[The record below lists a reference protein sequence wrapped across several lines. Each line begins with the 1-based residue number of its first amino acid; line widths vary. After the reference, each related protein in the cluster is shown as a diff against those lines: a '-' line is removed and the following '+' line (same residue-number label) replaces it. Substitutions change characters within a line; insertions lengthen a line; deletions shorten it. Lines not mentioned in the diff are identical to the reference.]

1 MPDRKKIL
9 ILTPSTI
16 EKARLELKKLKEHY
30 VYLAAE
36 AECGGGILEIDLEE
50 IGFTFWLTR
59 GKRTLDGIMQMI
71 RDGIAYYD
79 GLSEDERQL
88 DPPLR
93 LNQPDPWLDQLFCDQ
108 PKMATS
114 YCSPDGPHP
123 YLAMMFGKDELEI
136 DLPLFIVMDAKR
148 REEAIKILPKVKA
161 HTWSKEQFN
170 EPLAEALS
178 AIGLYLEISNADE
191 FTWFVNGLEK
201 SLSYTGEPPRGSCHL
216 ATCNT
221 SDLTANTVGRLRHN
235 QVSQATQL
243 KEQLKREAPYMQKRF
258 YERGY
263 IFMLGEIKLVLCHQW
278 DVDAAITLLDQA
290 ITNAAR
296 PTLVERVRELFS

>member
-1 MPDRKKIL
+1 MPERKKIL
-9 ILTPSTI
+9 ILTPNNI
-16 EKARLELKKLKEHY
+16 EKARLELKKLKDHY
-30 VYLAAE
+30 IYLADE
-36 AECGGGILEIDLEE
+36 AERGSGILEVDFEE

-59 GKRTLDGIMQMI
+59 GKRTLDGIEQMI
-71 RDGIAYYD
+71 RDGITYYD

-93 LNQPDPWLDQLFCDQ
+93 LNQPDPSLDQLFCDQ
-108 PKMATS
+108 PKTATS

-148 REEAIKILPKVKA
+148 REEAVKILPKLKT

-191 FTWFVNGLEK
+191 FVWFVNGLET
-201 SLSYTGEPPRGSCHL
+201 SLAHIGNPPRESSHL

-221 SDLTANTVGRLRHN
+221 SDLSDNAIGKLRHS
-235 QVSQATQL
+235 QVSRAKQL
-243 KEQLKREAPYMQKRF
+243 REQLEREAPYMQKRF

-278 DVDAAITLLDQA
+278 DVDAAIALLDQA